1 MQELKKAFVQIGV
14 TNQTDGALEAE
25 LEHLSRICNKVLS
38 VVQRRSAAPEERG
51 PPEEPAARPSSPA
64 DPTLAL
70 AKQLIRRRRHRNVV
84 LGDTFFGEPV
94 WEIMLDLYIAFR
106 EGRRVSL
113 SSACMATS
121 VPLSTAARLIA
132 RLIEV
137 GHLRK
142 VPDPQDGR
150 RFWVELCE
158 AKLRSMEALL
168 RDWSQTRTVE
178 LVSSR

>member
-1 MQELKKAFVQIGV
+1 MQELKKAFVQIDV
-14 TNQTDGALEAE
+14 TNRADGVLEAE

-38 VVQRRSAAPEERG
+38 VVQCRSVAPEERTALG
-51 PPEEPAARPSSPA
+51 EADPDRAPPA

-94 WEIMLDLYIAFR
+94 WEIMLDLYIAIR

-132 RLIEV
+132 RLIEE

-142 VPDPQDGR
+142 VPDPHDRR

-168 RDWSQTRTVE
+168 EDWSQARAVE